1 MRRFFIAYKT
11 SLVNI
16 QVMNECKQVK
26 IDNLDNIISTKLL
39 LKNKLVAFVVHDRC
53 KALLDNVLE
62 T

>member
-39 LKNKLVAFVVHDRC
+39 LKNKLVTFVVHDRC